1 MKASGN
7 SWLSWILV
15 GSVALL
21 AAAAVILILSAVDTT
36 PDYNTS
42 DNPVS
47 VSLIGEYQIDGGEWK
62 TLDENM
68 LSNVSGASSVT
79 IRGHLSSGVPEGDE
93 LLFYIRN
100 LFVICRVNSTTIYTF
115 GTDGTYPAA
124 FHSPGITWG
133 RCGSG
138 GISETDT
145 VEFTIR
151 NPYRNTSASYAD
163 FLSSLSYGRYSGL
176 YEQMIHQNAGVI
188 LIAFIVVFLGI
199 FALLLSVSA
208 AMCRLPQAPKAAMMS
223 VFTLVSGFWILFDM
237 GSQTF
242 PLLVNSPVLSSIYNI
257 LILYIIAP
265 CCFLVF
271 SEYTAGTI
279 QKWIRIC
286 TTVLFSISGVMILLQ
301 VPGIFQLYEHQ
312 ELITNINYAFLAAA
326 MILTG
331 IDAIRHD
338 NRFAR
343 YLIISLLPC
352 TAAAIYEG
360 ITYYSYSMP
369 ASFVFSIGLL
379 ITILLLLFQLVFLIQ
394 QGIDARQRT
403 EKLEEELEKNR
414 ISSMISQIQPHFIY
428 NVLNAI
434 SGLCS
439 TDPEQADNAIITFSK
454 YLRSNIDSLESG
466 APVTFYEEK
475 RHIRQYIELEQLRFG
490 DKIRVVYDIGFSD
503 FTLPPLTLQPL
514 VENAVKH
521 GIAIK
526 PNGGTV
532 LIRTVREGD
541 TVVITIQ
548 DDGVGFDVSEYRSA
562 GPDRRTRQSVGL
574 HNVESRLSFIS
585 GAKMKVES
593 TPGKGT
599 VITIRMPILL
609 PGRKESDVPS
619 GNISIE

>member
-208 AMCRLPQAPKAAMMS
+208 AMLIA
-223 VFTLVSGFWILFDM
+223 FSGAI
-237 GSQTF
+237 
-242 PLLVNSPVLSSIYNI
+242 
-257 LILYIIAP
+257 
-265 CCFLVF
+265 
-271 SEYTAGTI
+271 
-279 QKWIRIC
+279 
-286 TTVLFSISGVMILLQ
+286 
-301 VPGIFQLYEHQ
+301 
-312 ELITNINYAFLAAA
+312 AFL
-326 MILTG
+326 
-331 IDAIRHD
+331 
-338 NRFAR
+338 
-343 YLIISLLPC
+343 
-352 TAAAIYEG
+352 
-360 ITYYSYSMP
+360 
-369 ASFVFSIGLL
+369 
-379 ITILLLLFQLVFLIQ
+379 
-394 QGIDARQRT
+394 
-403 EKLEEELEKNR
+403 
-414 ISSMISQIQPHFIY
+414 
-428 NVLNAI
+428 
-434 SGLCS
+434 
-439 TDPEQADNAIITFSK
+439 
-454 YLRSNIDSLESG
+454 
-466 APVTFYEEK
+466 
-475 RHIRQYIELEQLRFG
+475 
-490 DKIRVVYDIGFSD
+490 
-503 FTLPPLTLQPL
+503 
-514 VENAVKH
+514 
-521 GIAIK
+521 
-526 PNGGTV
+526 
-532 LIRTVREGD
+532 
-541 TVVITIQ
+541 
-548 DDGVGFDVSEYRSA
+548 
-562 GPDRRTRQSVGL
+562 
-574 HNVESRLSFIS
+574 
-585 GAKMKVES
+585 
-593 TPGKGT
+593 
-599 VITIRMPILL
+599 
-609 PGRKESDVPS
+609 
-619 GNISIE
+619 

>member
-7 SWLSWILV
+7 GWLSWFLV

-21 AAAAVILILSAVDTT
+21 AAAAVILILSAAGI
-36 PDYNTS
+36 TS
-42 DNPVS
+42 DYDSSDDPVS
-47 VSLIGEYQIDGGEWK
+47 VSVIGEYQIDGGSWQP
-62 TLDENM
+62 LDEAM
-68 LSNVSGASSVT
+68 LSNVSDASFVS
-79 IRGHLSSGVPEGDE
+79 IRGHLSAAIPQGDE

-100 LFVICRVNSTTIYTF
+100 LFVICRVNGTTIYTF
-115 GTDGTYPAA
+115 GTDGTYPAS
-124 FHSPGITWG
+124 FRSPGITWG
-133 RCGSG
+133 RCGSD
-138 GISETDT
+138 GISEEDT
-145 VEFTIR
+145 VEFVIR
-151 NPYRNTSASYAD
+151 NPYHNTSASYAD
-163 FLSSLSYGRYSGL
+163 FLGSLSYGRYSGL
-176 YEQMIHQNAGVI
+176 YEQMFRENAGVI
-188 LIAFIVVFLGI
+188 MIAFIVIFLGI
-199 FALLLSVSA
+199 IALLLSVSA

-242 PLLVNSPVLSSIYNI
+242 PLLVNSPVLSSIYNV
-257 LILYIIAP
+257 LILYIITP
-265 CCFLVF
+265 CCLLVF

-286 TTVLFSISGVMILLQ
+286 TTVLFIISGAMVLLQ

-312 ELITNINYAFLAAA
+312 ELITSISYAFLAAA

-331 IDAIRHD
+331 IDAIHHD
-338 NRFAR
+338 NHFAR

-352 TAAAIYEG
+352 TFAAIYESM
-360 ITYYSYSMP
+360 TYYSYSTP

-394 QGIDARQRT
+394 QGIDARHRT

-490 DKIRVVYDIGFSD
+490 DKIRVEYDIGFSD

-521 GIAIK
+521 GIAVK

-532 LIRTVREGD
+532 FIRTVREGD

-562 GPDRRTRQSVGL
+562 ERDRNIHRSVGL

-599 VITIRMPILL
+599 VITIRMPISL
-609 PGRKESDVPS
+609 PGRPSTSVPS
-619 GNISIE
+619 GTISEE